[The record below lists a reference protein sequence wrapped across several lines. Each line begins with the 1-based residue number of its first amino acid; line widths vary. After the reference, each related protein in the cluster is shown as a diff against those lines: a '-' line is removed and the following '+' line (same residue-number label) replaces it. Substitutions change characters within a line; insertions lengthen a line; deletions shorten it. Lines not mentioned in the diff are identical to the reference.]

1 MLSDEW
7 IAAGYSAG
15 ETIWIVP
22 ILVSCKY
29 WETTEKERV
38 GVSVSFH
45 YSNDTHCEI
54 AIDEWNKFIETA
66 LTEYTGSELQKLE
79 DFFGAANRRFS
90 LTYHFEMAMR
100 QNNIK
105 YRVISFHDNL

>member
-22 ILVSCKY
+22 TLVSCKY
-29 WETTEKERV
+29 WETAEKERV
-38 GVSVSFH
+38 GISVSFH
-45 YSNDTHCEI
+45 YASDTHYEM

-66 LTEYTGSELQKLE
+66 LAEYAGSELQKLE
-79 DFFGAANRRFS
+79 AFFGATNRRFS
-90 LTYHFEMAMR
+90 LTYHFEMAMH

-105 YRVISFHDNL
+105 YKVIHFHD